1 MVEISVIIPS
11 LNEEKYIENTLQ
23 AFKDQTFKDFEI
35 IVSDSMSTDK
45 TREIAKKY
53 AKVVT
58 TKLRGISNGRNVGAS
73 KAKGKI
79 YVFIDADTIPEKTY
93 LEAFHKVFQDKRVV
107 VATGPILPY
116 GQDKFLN
123 RLSYSFVSVFLV
135 NILIRTPFKFVIG
148 SNFAIRKEA
157 FEKLKG
163 FDPNQGTCEDLDL
176 AKRAGKIGKIRY
188 TKYAKVYTSTRRIDK
203 WGKLHYVVYHT
214 ENYFRYYTKRKVKED
229 YEHII

>member
-1 MVEISVIIPS
+1 LVEISVIIPS
-11 LNEEKYIENTLQ
+11 LNEEKYIEKTLQ

-35 IVSDSMSTDK
+35 IVSDSMSVDK
-45 TREIAKKY
+45 TRDIAKKY

-58 TKLRGISNGRNVGAS
+58 TKLKGISNGRNFGAS

-93 LEAFHKVFQDKRVV
+93 LEAFHKAFQDKRVV

-116 GQDKFLN
+116 GQDRFFNK
-123 RLSYSFVSVFLV
+123 LSYYFVSVFLV
-135 NILIRTPFKFVIG
+135 NILIKTPFKFVIG
-148 SNFAIRKEA
+148 SNFAIRKDV
-157 FEKLKG
+157 FEKLNG
-163 FDPNQGTCEDLDL
+163 FDPEKGTCEDLDL
-176 AKRAGKIGKIRY
+176 AKRAGKLGKICY

-203 WGKLHYVVYHT
+203 WGKLRYVIYHT
-214 ENYFRYYTKRKVKED
+214 ENYLRYYTKRKVKED